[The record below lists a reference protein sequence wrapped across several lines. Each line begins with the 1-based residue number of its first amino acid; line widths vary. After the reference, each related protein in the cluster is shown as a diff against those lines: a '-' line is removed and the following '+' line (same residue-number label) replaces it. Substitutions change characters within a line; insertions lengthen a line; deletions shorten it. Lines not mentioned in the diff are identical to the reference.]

1 MEEPSP
7 GREDM
12 WGGRG
17 DLVLVVTAALLGVAA
32 GEVLGWVILPL
43 ALALL
48 LGDGEAAWAPSLL
61 R

>member
-7 GREDM
+7 GHER
-12 WGGRG
+12 WGRG
-17 DLVLVVTAALLGVAA
+17 GDLALVLAAALLGVAA
-32 GEVLGWVILPL
+32 GELLGWVIIPL

-48 LGDGEAAWAPSLL
+48 LGDGGAAWAPSLL